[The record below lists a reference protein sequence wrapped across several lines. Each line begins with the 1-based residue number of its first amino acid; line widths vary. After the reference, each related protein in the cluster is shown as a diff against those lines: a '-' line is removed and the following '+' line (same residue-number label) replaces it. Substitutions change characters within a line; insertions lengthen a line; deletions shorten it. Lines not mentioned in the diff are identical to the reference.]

1 MSTVGKSVA
10 AWYRRINNYIRHIG
24 LVLRSAVWY
33 TAEKQRHIGE
43 KCVWGD
49 ACREQNGN
57 ICFHSGSSLKTSS
70 RVTIVISLHSLFMLQ
85 LLRGACLD
93 FKALRYLL
101 NFFFFFIRGI
111 LSAAFRFTFGFL
123 NFWYSS
129 DDGKRGSFTR
139 SSERY
144 AFPQTGKYLPNYSI
158 NHWGQVFC
166 TFCMLPLCDPPL
178 VVFRLVMYL
187 HWG

>member
-101 NFFFFFIRGI
+101 NFFFLFGEFSRLLSVLLSVFSISDIPLMTGNAVHSPGHPRDTLFLRLENIYLITALTTEVRCFVLSVCFHCVIR
-111 LSAAFRFTFGFL
+111 LL
-123 NFWYSS
+123 
-129 DDGKRGSFTR
+129 
-139 SSERY
+139 
-144 AFPQTGKYLPNYSI
+144 
-158 NHWGQVFC
+158 
-166 TFCMLPLCDPPL
+166 LCF
-178 VVFRLVMYL
+178 V
-187 HWG
+187 W